1 MLITRLFSKIYK
13 KGGIILVEPSGQKII
28 CGIRPEHF
36 EISSENKGIKVE
48 VNVVEPTGADT
59 LLFSKVDEVEF
70 CSIFKERVKL
80 KSGESL
86 CLIAAPENIH
96 IFDFENNKRI

>member
-1 MLITRLFSKIYK
+1 MMVKKLF
-13 KGGIILVEPSGQKII
+13 
-28 CGIRPEHF
+28 GIRPEHF
-36 EISSENKGIKVE
+36 EISPENKGIKVE

-59 LLFSKVDEVEF
+59 LLFSKADEVEF

-86 CLIAAPENIH
+86 CLIADPENIH
-96 IFDFENNKRI
+96 IFDFENNNRI